1 MEVKGDTTA
10 INELQQQHLQQ
21 QPHFQRSNC
30 CPAIFNLPPPPP
42 PPLSNRPS
50 LYEDLDDSPLNE
62 KLLKSP
68 SEPWPTGLPAPWLAT
83 EAIYHLPLDSN
94 HEWHLQQQQQ
104 QQRKN
109 LLRFSSSS
117 STSEESK
124 KCSTKDVEHFTSTKP
139 VSARRNTTTK
149 NGRKKRKSST
159 DNDRQSDTL
168 LPHQPIYMEVE
179 DSGFTEESSNPSSGN
194 NTNNHVVNNNS
205 NNKHVEVKISAISPA
220 STCSSA
226 SDNFLPEAAAH
237 GLRSTKAVKSFESQ
251 LDSSEQKQQ
260 QQQKVGALS
269 CSSEQ
274 KERIRE
280 SKQTKNSRLKE
291 EKSDQ

>member
-1 MEVKGDTTA
+1 MVERNVKVRQ
-10 INELQQQHLQQ
+10 IM
-21 QPHFQRSNC
+21 
-30 CPAIFNLPPPPP
+30 
-42 PPLSNRPS
+42 
-50 LYEDLDDSPLNE
+50 
-62 KLLKSP
+62 
-68 SEPWPTGLPAPWLAT
+68 
-83 EAIYHLPLDSN
+83 
-94 HEWHLQQQQQ
+94 
-104 QQRKN
+104 
-109 LLRFSSSS
+109 
-117 STSEESK
+117 
-124 KCSTKDVEHFTSTKP
+124 
-139 VSARRNTTTK
+139 
-149 NGRKKRKSST
+149 T
-159 DNDRQSDTL
+159 DRVIQ
-168 LPHQPIYMEVE
+168 QPIYMEVE
-179 DSGFTEESSNPSSGN
+179 DSGFTEESSTPSSGN